1 MDLENKKLINCGN
14 EFYPAFFDKLCSA
27 LEEGQTAEVY
37 VDCIGH
43 TRNNLVQ
50 EVYKE
55 KLLEKYGNTLSIQRC
70 AGAYSTTYCYCLNVE
85 KGREA

>member
-1 MDLENKKLINCGN
+1 MNMENKKLINCGN
-14 EFYPAFFDKLCSA
+14 EFYPVFFDKLCSA
-27 LEEGQTAEVY
+27 LEDGQTVEVH

-55 KLLEKYGNTLSIQRC
+55 KLVEKYGATLLIQRS
-70 AGAYSTTYCYCLNVE
+70 AGAYSTTYCYCLDTE
-85 KGREA
+85 KGREV